1 MRKPRLAISRMERRH
16 HNWQRGERGRK
27 RGRKKVGETGIQ
39 TQTERKPLLVSEQS
53 ILTLLFETMQ

>member
-1 MRKPRLAISRMERRH
+1 MQFPGWKEDIIIGREERE
-16 HNWQRGERGRK
+16 GERGEE
-27 RGRKKVGETGIQ
+27 KKVGETGIQ